1 MKARGFNV
9 YAVEVEAAL
18 AEHPA
23 VLMSALPKPVKGT
36 ILAPK
41 PRESGECRLSSS
53 FDLSRANST
62 YILAT
67 NVWTRNITFAEE
79 TSMICRL
86 MIAAC
91 GSCFPHTYRWPLL
104 PGKAGDWGI
113 YFKPERSRKSRA
125 ARDAVALTG

>member
-1 MKARGFNV
+1 MKGEGFNV

-36 ILAPK
+36 ILASK

-53 FDLSRANST
+53 FALSRANST

-67 NVWTRNITFAEE
+67 NVWKPQYYLRRAFSCH
-79 TSMICRL
+79 TSGGLARGSVEPSPFCRS
-86 MIAAC
+86 
-91 GSCFPHTYRWPLL
+91 SC
-104 PGKAGDWGI
+104 
-113 YFKPERSRKSRA
+113 
-125 ARDAVALTG
+125 